1 MMTAKQALANSTHF
15 KNEGV
20 YWLRLCI
27 EARHA
32 GDGEA
37 LTHARRQLAKVAMQL
52 RTVNR
57 WQNEKA
63 A

>member
-15 KNEGV
+15 KNEGM
-20 YWLRLCI
+20 YWLRKCI
-27 EARHA
+27 DARRA
-32 GDGEA
+32 SDAEA
-37 LTHARRQLAKVAMQL
+37 LTHARRQLAKVARQL